1 METSSICFLPKPK
14 ISPQL
19 LKYISDT
26 QKVYANL
33 CKINLIKELN
43 MYQYP
48 FSTFP
53 EINPGDSKIRCYL
66 FKSCKEIRQI
76 YGECFISGE
85 SLFTLKK
92 ISESKILK
100 CSISIKRKKEDYTL
114 TFQKVAKERKIR
126 QEDIQKDPLTK

>member
-53 EINPGDSKIRCYL
+53 EINPGDSRIRGYL
-66 FKSCKEIRQI
+66 LKS
-76 YGECFISGE
+76 
-85 SLFTLKK
+85 LLALKK
-92 ISESKILK
+92 NEESKILK